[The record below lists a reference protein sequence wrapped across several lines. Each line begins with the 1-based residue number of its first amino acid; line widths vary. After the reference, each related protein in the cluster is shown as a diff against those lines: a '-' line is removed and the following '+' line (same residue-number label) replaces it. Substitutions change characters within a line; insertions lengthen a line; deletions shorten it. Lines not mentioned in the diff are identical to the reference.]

1 MRTEANPPAVDCD
14 LAGQGMT
21 GTPQWPPLIIW
32 CCANNPK
39 VQPVAAGH
47 SMALTRW
54 QLLLDEL
61 LGRIAGQF
69 TRVEPRRRARAFVL
83 GLLADLPARPVVDR

>member
-1 MRTEANPPAVDCD
+1 MTLLFDETGVSTCIPEVTRGANPPAVDRD

-21 GTPQWPPLIIW
+21 GTPQWPPLIIC

-47 SMALTRW
+47 SMALARW

-61 LGRIAGQF
+61 LGRIAG
-69 TRVEPRRRARAFVL
+69 
-83 GLLADLPARPVVDR
+83 